1 VRTGARRGVTDSGEG
16 ASAGRPRDER
26 QPAAQV
32 RNKRPPAAQVR
43 DERQPAAQVRDERP
57 LDDTDRAIIGLLQH
71 DGRLPYREIAR
82 QLSVAE
88 GTVRL
93 RVNRLVSSGALT
105 FVAIADPFRLGYSV
119 LAFSLLSVLPGRQQA
134 VIDTLAS
141 WDEITYISSCTGRA
155 DVYAQLV
162 CRDHDHLWELLHERI
177 PAIGGITATE
187 TFMELKM
194 HKVAYIYSRPGP
206 NGARNGRPPAS

>member
-1 VRTGARRGVTDSGEG
+1 MRTGTQRGLTDSAE
-16 ASAGRPRDER
+16 APPAARPRDER
-26 QPAAQV
+26 PAAAQV
-32 RNKRPPAAQVR
+32 REERPPAVR
-43 DERQPAAQVRDERP
+43 GRDERP
-57 LDDTDRAIIGLLQH
+57 LDGTDRAIIDLLQH

-82 QLSVAE
+82 QLGVAE

-93 RVNRLVSSGALT
+93 RVNRLVNSGALT

-134 VIDTLAS
+134 VIDALAS

-177 PAIGGITATE
+177 PAVGGITATE

-194 HKVAYIYSRPGP
+194 HKVAYIYSRPGQD
-206 NGARNGRPPAS
+206 GARNGQPPAP